1 MLPDGA
7 IGGEVGALG
16 MLYLLLVGL
25 FLPYATWKSGRVA
38 KERPAPRRG
47 VYLAS
52 ALQTAAILGGVGLWV
67 AHVEGIELFRAVM
80 PPLRDVG
87 IGLVAVVMLLVL
99 LAPYRAGIAR
109 RRERRMQLFCQP
121 TPGERVLWVVV
132 SLSAG
137 FWEELVYRGVLGTL
151 LLRLT
156 GSPALAVALALA
168 AFAGG
173 HLHRGF
179 GALLPVAL
187 IGAVLH
193 AFVLL
198 TGTLYVAMGVHFLY
212 DVGAVFANMRLA
224 ERHGITRETPAAT
237 PRA

>member
-1 MLPDGA
+1 MLPDGTGA
-7 IGGEVGALG
+7 EVGALG
-16 MLYLLLVGL
+16 VVYLMLVGL

-38 KERPAPRRG
+38 KERPAPRR
-47 VYLAS
+47 VAYFVS
-52 ALQTAAILGGVGLWV
+52 ALQTAAVLGGLGLGV
-67 AHVEGIELFRAVM
+67 AYGEGIELFRMVA
-80 PPLRDVG
+80 PSLRDVG
-87 IGLVAVVMLLVL
+87 LGLVAVVALLGL

-121 TPGERVLWVVV
+121 TPGERALWVLV

-137 FWEELVYRGVLGTL
+137 FWEELVYRGVLTTTL
-151 LLRLT
+151 ARLT
-156 GSPALAVALALA
+156 ESPALAVALALA

-179 GALLPVAL
+179 GAVLPVAL
-187 IGAVLH
+187 VGLVLH

-198 TGTLYVAMGVHFLY
+198 TGALYVAMGVHFLY
-212 DVGAVFANMRLA
+212 DVGAGFAYVRLA
-224 ERHGITRETPAAT
+224 ERHGIARETPGA